1 MSFDKPIRSKPFS
14 REQRDVM
21 QMVSAQLGKKDV
33 IIFGKIR
40 VKILVICSH
49 IDSAI
54 FFSCNILGYF
64 GSGKTLIAT
73 QY

>member
-40 VKILVICSH
+40 VKMVICSQ
-49 IDSAI
+49 IDSANFI
-54 FFSCNILGYF
+54 FHAIF
-64 GSGKTLIAT
+64 
-73 QY
+73 